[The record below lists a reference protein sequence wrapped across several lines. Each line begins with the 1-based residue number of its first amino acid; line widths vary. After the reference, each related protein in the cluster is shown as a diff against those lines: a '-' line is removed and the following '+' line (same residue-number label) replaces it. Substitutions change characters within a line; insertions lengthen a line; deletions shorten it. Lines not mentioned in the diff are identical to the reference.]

1 MITHRYHTV
10 QFYLRYGVGPHLAPN
25 LKTSDEIDKH
35 FVESEAHP
43 KQATELAPE
52 MAARTPV
59 DAAVDAVAEE
69 TCEVEEIQA
78 LLHPTSAMQV
88 TLPNY
93 PSDPPTSKK
102 PNKKSHRRKRRGSEV
117 HSEGKYSTN
126 SPSSSTVNDEILPL
140 NVAEKSSAP
149 VGLTIEEASTAA
161 ADPDIPAVLV
171 DPPSKGTSCAPSRD
185 EEILEALRDI
195 VRKCTVQDP
204 DKRASAAEVYA
215 TLEKLL

>member
-1 MITHRYHTV
+1 M
-10 QFYLRYGVGPHLAPN
+10 
-25 LKTSDEIDKH
+25 
-35 FVESEAHP
+35 ESEAHP
-43 KQATELAPE
+43 KQAMELAPE

-59 DAAVDAVAEE
+59 DAAVDAVAEG
-69 TCEVEEIQA
+69 TGEVEESQA

-93 PSDPPTSKK
+93 PADPPTSKK

-140 NVAEKSSAP
+140 TVAEKSSAP
-149 VGLTIEEASTAA
+149 VGLTIEEAPTAA

-171 DPPSKGTSCAPSRD
+171 DPPSKSTSCAPSRD